1 MVRQCQLLEVGRSS
15 YYYEPQAEN
24 AYNQQ
29 LMRLLDE
36 QYTRTPFYGSPRMT
50 AWLRQQGHPV
60 NHKRIERLMEQM
72 GLQAIYPKPNLSK
85 PAPGHN
91 VYPYLL
97 RNVKIEQ
104 VDQVWSCDITYIRM
118 ASGFIYL
125 MAVIDWFSRYVLSWS
140 VSISLEVDFCMEA
153 LDAALRRGRP
163 QVFNTDQGS
172 QFTSDAF
179 TGRLQAASVA
189 ISMDGRG
196 RALDNIFVE
205 RLWRTV
211 KYEEVYLKSYDS
223 VPEAIASL
231 RAYLR
236 FYNEERLHQSLGYR
250 TPAAIYAQARKLT
263 DTQYNLK

>member
-1 MVRQCQLLEVGRSS
+1 VVRQCQLLEVGRSS

-153 LDAALRRGRP
+153 LDAALRRGRLP
-163 QVFNTDQGS
+163 ATLSPGVCKQPASPSAWMAVGEHWT
-172 QFTSDAF
+172 TSLLSGYGERSSMKRSTSSPMTAF
-179 TGRLQAASVA
+179 P
-189 ISMDGRG
+189 
-196 RALDNIFVE
+196 
-205 RLWRTV
+205 
-211 KYEEVYLKSYDS
+211 K
-223 VPEAIASL
+223 PL
-231 RAYLR
+231 RA
-236 FYNEERLHQSLGYR
+236 
-250 TPAAIYAQARKLT
+250 
-263 DTQYNLK
+263 